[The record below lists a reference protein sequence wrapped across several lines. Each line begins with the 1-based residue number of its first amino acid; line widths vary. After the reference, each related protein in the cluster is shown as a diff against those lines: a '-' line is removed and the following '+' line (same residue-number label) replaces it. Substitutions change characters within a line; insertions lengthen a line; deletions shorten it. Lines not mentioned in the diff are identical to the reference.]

1 LTIPERGLRLP
12 DRLRSELAMPF
23 GKLVDERT
31 LIERA
36 KKCHDLITVGDVVS
50 LRMLDNGITPRTM
63 IYDLSTKRERMPS
76 LASALAD
83 VRGKDVAVRNP
94 AGRIMPEMV
103 RAIESS
109 FESREITKLRI
120 EGEEDLAALVCA
132 AVAPDGTCVAYGL
145 PGKGAVFVNVDDE
158 VRQKARTLI
167 GQMEESD

>member
-1 LTIPERGLRLP
+1 MSVPEKGLRLP
-12 DRLRSELAMPF
+12 ERMRGELVMPF
-23 GKLVDERT
+23 GKLLDEET
-31 LIERA
+31 MVERA
-36 KKCHDLITVGDVVS
+36 KKCEDLVTVGDVVS
-50 LRMLDNGITPRTM
+50 LRMLENGITPRTM
-63 IYDLSTKRERMPS
+63 VYDLRTKREGMTGLP
-76 LASALAD
+76 SALTG
-83 VRGKDVAVRNP
+83 VKGKDVLVRNP

-109 FESREITKLRI
+109 FASKEITKLRV

-145 PGKGAVFVNVDDE
+145 PGKGVVFVNVDDK